1 MTMIN
6 QKLICVDTK
15 DIFSG
20 KIDSGEIS
28 NSSIAFIKETGE
40 IWTHG
45 KYFGLSSTALEDY
58 VTLDTNQTITGSKTI
73 SNLLINKPDE
83 NITPGSVFIRNSSDN
98 KLRRISWSNFKDKL
112 LYDIQSLSKVYDNNI
127 LWGKEHLSNAYS
139 PVDAALVSFLRAN
152 RLACYNSDFIKTEKS
167 TDNGV
172 TWEDYEVL
180 ASVKSG
186 IFTNGK
192 FNISAPTPASVNNQ
206 LRITITRH
214 NNIYCNFNKFIIN
227 YTSNGTSGGKVI
239 LEGAK
244 ISDPDN
250 FITITTANMLGWS
263 GWNVVQ
269 VSPKITFGG
278 RDNHYGILRFTFSC
292 TSVPSTERTFSI
304 LHISGIGEA
313 YFVDNPYA
321 SDDTL
326 GTLEYNGSVTFPS
339 KITVESIVKSGGNAS
354 QLLRADGG
362 VSTFNWTAKSTSPT
376 YLWGGDS
383 QYNYYIYKPS
393 DLTVGK
399 ANQWATRRTIT
410 IGGKSNLV
418 DGSTD
423 ITYTLDDIGA
433 QKVLYDYVSG
443 GEEYNTTT
451 SGNLLN
457 YCSEIGGWHFFD
469 TKFFNHISSTAIR
482 TQIAYGL
489 YSDSIAM
496 RRYNDSTW
504 SEWKPVAFKDDI
516 PDTSKFIVNYN
527 KGGTDEYT
535 TGYFKIHITSTN
547 GWMLYFKVR
556 LYQNYQYYDIDISG
570 YNYLSIKQ
578 WLNPK
583 AFLVS
588 SSQQSIEV
596 IFGKYAD
603 NDLWIAIP
611 SDKWWGIGIFDVVNG
626 YRQAQLDENLF
637 EITHEEELTGTIQTT
652 VTAYRSAKYD
662 ELSKYV
668 TLSTSQSISGF
679 KKFNSLEAT
688 SITAE
693 SIIKAGSSDNFILLG
708 GGGQKALS
716 ELEYDIA
723 NYNTLGLIKPRKS
736 YTAAATFSGN
746 AVSSTSSPSISP
758 ITTTIGRYYAVE
770 MDSNGVP
777 FVNVPWSD
785 TVTLNTDYKVSSGNT
800 NVKIFLV
807 GTTSQT
813 SAAQNIG
820 NVGYSNSSVFAYN
833 GCLYSNG
840 IKVKTI
846 TDNYIYSKDTR
857 DEDGLPDVY
866 KRGLSCDFKR
876 RSLIEDKT
884 SGYGVILTI
893 KGWTEESGGLVYQL
907 GFTPNGIRFRKSN
920 ETWTS
925 WEEWKN
931 LSMTGDFLP
940 LSGGTLTGTLYTQY
954 LYPRSSGVYN
964 LGNSDHIWNFIHV
977 KYVGTSE
984 NPVENIYA
992 KTIRSFGH
1000 IYPYSSNSYDIGTTA
1015 FYYRDIY
1022 ANGFK
1027 KKGSSDSYV
1036 LLGGGGHKA
1045 LTELSTFNPKVQEF
1059 YSLVSPNPTNSDSY
1073 GIICDKTWGTTYF
1086 NFRSVFLIQGGFGS
1100 GILYIE
1106 MYGNNTNVYSANVQ
1120 YSGSI
1125 TKSMAG
1131 VQNINHYLKI
1141 YYNATNRNFRIYYNY
1156 YNNQAVRVSE
1166 LYTVGSSLSI
1176 DDFSTPSS
1184 ATNLPTSGYTEV
1196 HIDSLVESSMNI
1208 TAPAFYE
1215 SSDIKLK
1222 ENVKPINNIDY
1233 SKLTNID
1240 FKEFNFKKDPI
1251 KKYGVIAQDLEKVG
1265 LENLVKGEEGSK
1277 SVDYISLLILEV
1289 QRLRNEI
1296 ENIKKQIPENTLNTK
1311 SS

>member
-1 MTMIN
+1 
-6 QKLICVDTK
+6 
-15 DIFSG
+15 
-20 KIDSGEIS
+20 
-28 NSSIAFIKETGE
+28 
-40 IWTHG
+40 
-45 KYFGLSSTALEDY
+45 
-58 VTLDTNQTITGSKTI
+58 
-73 SNLLINKPDE
+73 
-83 NITPGSVFIRNSSDN
+83 
-98 KLRRISWSNFKDKL
+98 
-112 LYDIQSLSKVYDNNI
+112 
-127 LWGKEHLSNAYS
+127 
-139 PVDAALVSFLRAN
+139 
-152 RLACYNSDFIKTEKS
+152 
-167 TDNGV
+167 
-172 TWEDYEVL
+172 
-180 ASVKSG
+180 
-186 IFTNGK
+186 
-192 FNISAPTPASVNNQ
+192 
-206 LRITITRH
+206 
-214 NNIYCNFNKFIIN
+214 
-227 YTSNGTSGGKVI
+227 
-239 LEGAK
+239 
-244 ISDPDN
+244 
-250 FITITTANMLGWS
+250 
-263 GWNVVQ
+263 
-269 VSPKITFGG
+269 
-278 RDNHYGILRFTFSC
+278 
-292 TSVPSTERTFSI
+292 
-304 LHISGIGEA
+304 
-313 YFVDNPYA
+313 
-321 SDDTL
+321 
-326 GTLEYNGSVTFPS
+326 
-339 KITVESIVKSGGNAS
+339 
-354 QLLRADGG
+354 
-362 VSTFNWTAKSTSPT
+362 
-376 YLWGGDS
+376 
-383 QYNYYIYKPS
+383 
-393 DLTVGK
+393 
-399 ANQWATRRTIT
+399 
-410 IGGKSNLV
+410 
-418 DGSTD
+418 
-423 ITYTLDDIGA
+423 
-433 QKVLYDYVSG
+433 
-443 GEEYNTTT
+443 
-451 SGNLLN
+451 
-457 YCSEIGGWHFFD
+457 
-469 TKFFNHISSTAIR
+469 
-482 TQIAYGL
+482 
-489 YSDSIAM
+489 M
-496 RRYNDSTW
+496 RRYNDNTW
-504 SEWKPVAFKDDI
+504 SKWKPVAFKDDI

-570 YNYLSIKQ
+570 YNYSRTKQ

-588 SSQQSIEV
+588 SSQESIEV

-611 SDKWWGIGIFDVVNG
+611 SNKWWAIGIFDVVNG
-626 YRQAQLDENLF
+626 YREVQLDENLF

-668 TLSTSQSISGF
+668 TLSTPQSISGF

-688 SITAE
+688 SITTE

-746 AVSSTSSPSISP
+746 ATSSTSSPSISP

-777 FVNVPWSD
+777 FVNVPWTSS
-785 TVTLNTDYKVSSGNT
+785 TNTDYRVSSDNT
-800 NVKIFLV
+800 TSKIYLV
-807 GTTSQT
+807 GTLYQDTS
-813 SAAQNIG
+813 SSLGAK
-820 NVGYSNSSVFAYN
+820 GYSNSGVYVN
-833 GCLYSNG
+833 DGYLYSG
-840 IKVKTI
+840 GTKVKVI
-846 TDNYIYSKDTR
+846 TDNYIKCSDTRDVEYSTDTITSGMYLDFKRNSIIGLPNSYSGVLTIRPYGFVGTDYSGGPLHQLAFNDNGIYYRKSSSKDTWTNW
-857 DEDGLPDVY
+857 E
-866 KRGLSCDFKR
+866 
-876 RSLIEDKT
+876 SLAI
-884 SGYGVILTI
+884 
-893 KGWTEESGGLVYQL
+893 
-907 GFTPNGIRFRKSN
+907 
-920 ETWTS
+920 
-925 WEEWKN
+925 
-931 LSMTGDFLP
+931 GDFLP

-954 LYPRSSGVYN
+954 LFPISNGTYN
-964 LGNSDHIWNFIHV
+964 LGSSE
-977 KYVGTSE
+977 YVWRTIFVNYIGASGH
-984 NPVENIYA
+984 PVENIYA

-1000 IYPYSSNSYDIGTTA
+1000 IYPYSSNSYDIGTTS
-1015 FYYRDIY
+1015 FYYRNIY

-1027 KKGSSDSYV
+1027 KNGSSDSYV

-1073 GIICDKTWGTTYF
+1073 GIICDKTWRTTYF

-1106 MYGNNTNVYSANVQ
+1106 MYGYNTNVYSANVQ

-1141 YYNATNRNFRIYYNY
+1141 YYNASNRNFRIYHNY
-1156 YNNQAVRVSE
+1156 HNNQAIRISE

-1240 FKEFNFKKDPI
+1240 FKEFNFKKDSI

-1265 LENLVKGEEGSK
+1265 LENLVKGKEGSK